1 MYSAGVVGDY
11 NTGDIEIFASGEKRP
26 NPENEFQRVLELSN
40 KFK

>member
-1 MYSAGVVGDY
+1 MYSVGTRGDY

-26 NPENEFQRVLELSN
+26 NQKMNFKVFRVSN